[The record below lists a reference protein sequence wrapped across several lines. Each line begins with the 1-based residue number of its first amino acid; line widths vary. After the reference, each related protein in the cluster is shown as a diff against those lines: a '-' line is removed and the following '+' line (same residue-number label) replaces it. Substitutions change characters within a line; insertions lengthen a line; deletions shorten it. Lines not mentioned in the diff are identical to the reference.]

1 MYYVVLN
8 DHILTVAAV
17 QEQRTTR
24 QRQYL
29 DEIILLR
36 VASSDASRNDEYIN
50 SLLCFTKQ
58 NHGVTV
64 TSVTVLAES

>member
-1 MYYVVLN
+1 MYVLN

-29 DEIILLR
+29 DEIVLLR

-50 SLLCFTKQ
+50 SLDIVFHKTKSRCYCHKC
-58 NHGVTV
+58 NSIG
-64 TSVTVLAES
+64 